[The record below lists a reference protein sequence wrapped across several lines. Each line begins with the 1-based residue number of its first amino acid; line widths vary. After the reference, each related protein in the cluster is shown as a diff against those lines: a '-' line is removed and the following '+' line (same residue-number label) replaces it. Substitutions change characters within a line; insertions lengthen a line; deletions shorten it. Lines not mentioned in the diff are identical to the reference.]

1 MLNSSMYSETED
13 PFGESKA
20 FTPICPTVPYKN
32 VSGGIIWG
40 SLELKQESRL
50 LQRCLV
56 SSSTLTHCRGISW
69 VITVLIPTLLLNY
82 YFFSKILHF
91 FLFDQRLSHS
101 CTMNVLRMASN
112 SLLCGCMQYVR
123 FSATSH
129 PLKYSLCSF
138 GFSWAVDSFITG
150 GSDKLVYR
158 QSPWYQSR
166 PESNQLDP
174 LLLSLPN
181 ATEWRIRPMVVVWA
195 INGYSQT
202 LSGHWLMLPVTTK
215 LCAWSYI
222 LFVYVMKSHFIIH
235 RFLSLWDYKQDWVW
249 KRPCFSFPKILR
261 AWFLMYV
268 LLEIFKNKE
277 KKKRAKFSVSSCS

>member
-1 MLNSSMYSETED
+1 MNPHPTSAVCRLTVRYSYSPGVSVSLSKMGDTEFPSYPILMLNSSMYSETED
-13 PFGESKA
+13 PSGESKA
-20 FTPICPTVPYKN
+20 FIPICPTVPYKN

-129 PLKYSLCSF
+129 PFKVF
-138 GFSWAVDSFITG
+138 
-150 GSDKLVYR
+150 
-158 QSPWYQSR
+158 
-166 PESNQLDP
+166 P
-174 LLLSLPN
+174 LL
-181 ATEWRIRPMVVVWA
+181 I
-195 INGYSQT
+195 
-202 LSGHWLMLPVTTK
+202 
-215 LCAWSYI
+215 
-222 LFVYVMKSHFIIH
+222 
-235 RFLSLWDYKQDWVW
+235 WV
-249 KRPCFSFPKILR
+249 
-261 AWFLMYV
+261 
-268 LLEIFKNKE
+268 
-277 KKKRAKFSVSSCS
+277 